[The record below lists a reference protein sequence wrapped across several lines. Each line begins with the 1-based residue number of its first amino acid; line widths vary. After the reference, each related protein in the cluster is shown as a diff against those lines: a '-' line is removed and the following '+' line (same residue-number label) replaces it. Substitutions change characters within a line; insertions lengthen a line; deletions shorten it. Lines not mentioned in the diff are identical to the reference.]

1 MNILHLLIAIDIAFA
16 SAIWYIY
23 NDHRAKMDALYA
35 KYDRNYKK
43 RWGSVLDDPELAD
56 TEIIE
61 YKKLDKKT

>member
-23 NDHRAKMDALYA
+23 KDHRAKMDALYA

-61 YKKLDKKT
+61 FKKDNKKT

>member
-43 RWGSVLDDPELAD
+43 RWGSVLDDPALDE
-56 TEIIE
+56 TEIIT
-61 YKKLDKKT
+61 DKN